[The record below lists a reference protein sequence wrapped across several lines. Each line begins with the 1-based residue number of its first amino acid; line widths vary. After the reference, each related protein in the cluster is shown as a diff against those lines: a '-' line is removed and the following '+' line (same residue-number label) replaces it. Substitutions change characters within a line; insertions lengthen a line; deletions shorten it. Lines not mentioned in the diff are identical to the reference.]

1 MTVKKKEDATATIQ
15 KEKKKHQDNN
25 DDDDDDDGS
34 THVSFLSRMKDLLNP
49 KRITLDAIQILWE
62 LWLGGKGGAVTVEQ
76 SNLAYRSM
84 TTGLLFDSFYLRGD
98 NKHYLKK
105 ALVLVEEGFHVPL
118 MLKLMLDILG
128 KCVKEKKNHFDGAM
142 IATHNN
148 NSSSNNNSNNNNSN
162 NNGGGGSKEKEVTK
176 TAISVP
182 SHTRLNLATRYKKVH
197 PFLSR
202 LYSII

>member
-1 MTVKKKEDATATIQ
+1 VKKKEDANATIQ

-25 DDDDDDDGS
+25 NDDDDDDGS

-84 TTGLLFDSFYLRGD
+84 TTGLLIDSFYLRGD

-148 NSSSNNNSNNNNSN
+148 NSSNNNN

-182 SHTRLNLATRYKKVH
+182 AHTRLNLATRYKKVH

>member
-1 MTVKKKEDATATIQ
+1 LTVKKKEDANATIQ

-25 DDDDDDDGS
+25 NDDDDDDGS

-148 NSSSNNNSNNNNSN
+148 NSSNNNN

-182 SHTRLNLATRYKKVH
+182 AHTRLNLATRYKKVH

>member
-1 MTVKKKEDATATIQ
+1 VKKKEDANATIQ

-25 DDDDDDDGS
+25 DDDDDDGS

-182 SHTRLNLATRYKKVH
+182 AHTRLNLATRYKKVH
-197 PFLSR
+197 LFLSR

>member
-1 MTVKKKEDATATIQ
+1 MTVKKKEDANATIQ
-15 KEKKKHQDNN
+15 KQKKKHQDNDN
-25 DDDDDDDGS
+25 KDDDN
-34 THVSFLSRMKDLLNP
+34 THISFLSRMKDLLNP

-105 ALVLVEEGFHVPL
+105 ALVLVEEGFHVPE

-148 NSSSNNNSNNNNSN
+148 NNNNNNNS
-162 NNGGGGSKEKEVTK
+162 GGNKEKKVTK

-182 SHTRLNLATRYKKVH
+182 SHTRLNLATRYKKAH

>member
-1 MTVKKKEDATATIQ
+1 LTVKKKEDANATIQ

-25 DDDDDDDGS
+25 NDDDDDDDDDDGS

-148 NSSSNNNSNNNNSN
+148 NSSNNNN

-182 SHTRLNLATRYKKVH
+182 AHTRLNLATRYKKVH

>member
-1 MTVKKKEDATATIQ
+1 MKKKEDATATIQ

-25 DDDDDDDGS
+25 NDDNDDS

-148 NSSSNNNSNNNNSN
+148 NSSSNNNSNNN
-162 NNGGGGSKEKEVTK
+162 GGGGSKEKEVTK

>member
-1 MTVKKKEDATATIQ
+1 MKKKEDATATIQ

-25 DDDDDDDGS
+25 DDDDDDGS

-148 NSSSNNNSNNNNSN
+148 NNSNNSSSNNNNNN

>member
-1 MTVKKKEDATATIQ
+1 VKKKEDANATIQ

-25 DDDDDDDGS
+25 NDDDDDDDDDDGS

-148 NSSSNNNSNNNNSN
+148 NSSNNNN

-182 SHTRLNLATRYKKVH
+182 AHTRLNLATRYKKVH

>member
-1 MTVKKKEDATATIQ
+1 VKKKEDANATIQ

-25 DDDDDDDGS
+25 NDDDDDDGS

-148 NSSSNNNSNNNNSN
+148 NSSNNNN

-182 SHTRLNLATRYKKVH
+182 AHTRLNLATRYKKVH

>member
-1 MTVKKKEDATATIQ
+1 MKKKEDATATIQ

-25 DDDDDDDGS
+25 DDDDDDDDDGS

-148 NSSSNNNSNNNNSN
+148 NSNNNNSN

-182 SHTRLNLATRYKKVH
+182 AHTRLNLATRYKKVH
-197 PFLSR
+197 LFLSR

>member
-1 MTVKKKEDATATIQ
+1 MKKKEDANATIQ

-128 KCVKEKKNHFDGAM
+128 KCVKEKKKHFDGAM

-148 NSSSNNNSNNNNSN
+148 NSSNNNN

-182 SHTRLNLATRYKKVH
+182 AHTRLNLATRYKKVH

>member
-1 MTVKKKEDATATIQ
+1 MKKKEDANATIQ
-15 KEKKKHQDNN
+15 KEKKIHQDNN
-25 DDDDDDDGS
+25 NDDDDGS

-148 NSSSNNNSNNNNSN
+148 NSNNSSNNS
-162 NNGGGGSKEKEVTK
+162 NGGGGNKEKEVTK

-182 SHTRLNLATRYKKVH
+182 AHTRLNLATRYKKVH
-197 PFLSR
+197 LFLSR

>member
-1 MTVKKKEDATATIQ
+1 VKKKEDANATIQ

-148 NSSSNNNSNNNNSN
+148 NSSNNNN

-182 SHTRLNLATRYKKVH
+182 AHTRLNLATRYKKVH